1 MRCAL
6 TGGHP
11 ISPDVIKFFQAVGLN
26 LKKCYGLTEAGG
38 IFQVQP
44 DNEIKVETVGKTL
57 PGFQVRLSEEQE
69 VLVKSDTLIAGYHN
83 DYRAT
88 EAAFQDGWLKTG
100 DAGYLD
106 DDGHLIIIGRKEDII
121 RDKMGHAFSP
131 DFVET
136 RIKFSPYIK
145 EAVVFGEGRP
155 YITALINIDMENV
168 GNWAEERLIPYTTY
182 LDLSQQ
188 PAVAKLIKEEV
199 RQVNNQIPDVMKIR
213 KFILLYKLLDADDEE
228 LTRTGK
234 VRRRF
239 VYGVY
244 LDLIEAMYQDKKE
257 LEVKG
262 KIRYR
267 DGRVGEI
274 TTRVRIINVYEEE

>member
-26 LKKCYGLTEAGG
+26 LKQCYGLTEAGG

-44 DNEIKVETVGKTL
+44 DDEIKVETVGKTL

-155 YITALINIDMENV
+155 YITASSISTWKTWATGPKNV
-168 GNWAEERLIPYTTY
+168 LSPSPPIWICPNSPPWRISFAEKSKPST
-182 LDLSQQ
+182 SNC
-188 PAVAKLIKEEV
+188 PKS
-199 RQVNNQIPDVMKIR
+199 
-213 KFILLYKLLDADDEE
+213 
-228 LTRTGK
+228 
-234 VRRRF
+234 
-239 VYGVY
+239 
-244 LDLIEAMYQDKKE
+244 
-257 LEVKG
+257 
-262 KIRYR
+262 
-267 DGRVGEI
+267 
-274 TTRVRIINVYEEE
+274 